1 MKRVTGYDTQ
11 SNKAGNTWRSESVN
25 NDPERERESSEKE
38 GNAPPA

>member
-25 NDPERERESSEKE
+25 TNDPERESSEKE